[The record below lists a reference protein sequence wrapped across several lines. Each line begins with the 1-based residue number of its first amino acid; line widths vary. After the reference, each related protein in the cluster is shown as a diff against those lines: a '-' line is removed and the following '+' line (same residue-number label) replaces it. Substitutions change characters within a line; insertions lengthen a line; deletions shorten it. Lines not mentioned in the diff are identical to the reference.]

1 MCNCCE
7 NKKKLIHNSHL
18 DTESMIFSVIDLKIR
33 NNNLIATANAS
44 YECEEVQE
52 QGMIETTV
60 ETDITGTIPIK
71 YCPICGKQLKE
82 NE

>member
-1 MCNCCE
+1 MCNYCE

-44 YECEEVQE
+44 YECEQLQE
-52 QGMIETTV
+52 GEMIETTM